1 MSIEAIAGFTA
12 AGVALLGLA
21 FGAFLWLLALIRSE
35 IRGLRT
41 ENRELREELLREN
54 RELRAE
60 MRGEMRD
67 MKVELLEEIR
77 DGNQRILDALYNHRH
92 DPASGTAV
100 FYPPQ
105 AQAAD

>member
-12 AGVALLGLA
+12 AGVTLLGLA

-35 IRGLRT
+35 
-41 ENRELREELLREN
+41 NRELRAELQREN

-67 MKVELLEEIR
+67 MKAELLEEIR
-77 DGNQRILDALYNHRH
+77 EGNQRILDALYNHRH
-92 DPASGTAV
+92 DPVSGTAV